1 MKKTIILFIIFIV
14 ISLFIKIP
22 KYMELNNIKIIDRVY
37 VYCDY
42 YKLREVLLD
51 KDDLIFEYKYYKE
64 NKINKN
70 TYYIDKDKIIN
81 KCK

>member
-1 MKKTIILFIIFIV
+1 MKKTIILTIIFI
-14 ISLFIKIP
+14 ILSLFIKIS
-22 KYMELNNIKIIDRVY
+22 KYNEINNIKIIDRVY
-37 VYCDY
+37 KYCDY

-51 KDDLIFEYKYYKE
+51 KDDLTFEYKYYKE

-70 TYYIDKDKIIN
+70 KYYIDKAKFIY

>member
-1 MKKTIILFIIFIV
+1 MKKTIILTIIFI
-14 ISLFIKIP
+14 ILSLFIKMP
-22 KYMELNNIKIIDRVY
+22 KYNEINNIKIIDRVY
-37 VYCDY
+37 KYCDY

-51 KDDLIFEYKYYKE
+51 KDDLTFEYKYYKE

-70 TYYIDKDKIIN
+70 KYYIDKAKFIY